1 MEKKRN
7 IFIMGGRTGGP
18 LLPAMAIAKN
28 LDEYTPIIVG
38 VKNAFEERYA
48 KAESINFL
56 DLPEA
61 KLTIASF
68 SNLSLVENVKELLSM
83 ILMLFKL
90 FYSII
95 VSIFYLIKFK
105 PRGIIS
111 SGSFIGVPVSVA
123 MVFTNFLRIT
133 QTKLIVHQQDA
144 KPSLSNKIIARFA
157 DIITAF
163 FPETA
168 KLLSIKAEVIPNPI
182 DFEKYSNLE
191 LEKITLDDELL
202 RITVKRDKPLL
213 LIFGGG
219 SGAFAIN
226 KWVFE
231 NLELLKNNFNILH
244 LTGVLQESTI
254 LKIPNSE
261 SYVSKV
267 FLSKEMAKIMV
278 RADLVMCRA
287 GMASITELIYL
298 KKKAF
303 LIPIPHSHQEDN
315 ALFVEKYFP
324 TLKQRY
330 SVAKPGKEEWLSI
343 IKTFYPKF
351 YQSIIY
357 PDQVKQ
363 KEEFNIYV
371 NSLKNLLS

>member
-363 KEEFNIYV
+363 KEEFDIYI

>member
-48 KAESINFL
+48 IAESINFL

>member
-48 KAESINFL
+48 IAESINFL

-363 KEEFNIYV
+363 KEEFDIYI